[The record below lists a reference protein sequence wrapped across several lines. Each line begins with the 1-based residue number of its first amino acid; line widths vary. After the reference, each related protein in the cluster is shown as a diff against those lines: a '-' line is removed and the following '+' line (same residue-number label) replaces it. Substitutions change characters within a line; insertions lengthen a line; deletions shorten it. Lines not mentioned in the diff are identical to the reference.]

1 MGWFLRA
8 PNLLTFRGEGKR
20 VRRERLPFSLEV
32 DAVPKAD
39 PLLIVGSIAFD
50 DLDMPSGD
58 HRDVLG
64 GSATYSSLA
73 ASFFSAVRVV
83 GVVGDDFPAGHLEAL
98 RQRKIDTEGVEHAKG
113 KTFRWHGRYSKDLAS
128 RVSLDTQLN
137 VFGDF
142 RPKIPAAYKKT
153 PFVLLGNIHP
163 QLQIEVLEQIERPR
177 LVAADTMNFWI
188 SGEPQALGE
197 LLKRIDL
204 LVINDEEARQLAGV
218 QNLRKAALEI
228 QKRGPAFVLIKQGE
242 HGALL
247 FDDRGPFFVP
257 AYPLEEVRDPT
268 GAGDTFAG
276 ALLGTL
282 ARTGIGQ
289 SSPHSLR
296 RAMFYAAALG
306 SFCVE
311 DIGPARLLTLTAAD
325 LKARIDEFVSLVDYG
340 GSLSLD

>member
-1 MGWFLRA
+1 
-8 PNLLTFRGEGKR
+8 
-20 VRRERLPFSLEV
+20 
-32 DAVPKAD
+32 VPKTE

-50 DLDMPSGD
+50 DLDMPSGN

-64 GSATYSSLA
+64 GSATYSSIA
-73 ASFFSAVRVV
+73 ASFFCAPRVV
-83 GVVGDDFPAGHLEAL
+83 GVVGDDFPEKHLEEL
-98 RQRKIDTEGVEHAKG
+98 RKRNVDTEGVERAKG
-113 KTFRWHGRYSKDLAS
+113 KTFRWHGRYSADLAS

-163 QLQIEVLEQIERPR
+163 RLQVEVLEQIERPT

-188 SGEPQALGE
+188 SGEPKALGE

-204 LVINDEEARQLAGV
+204 LVINDEEARELAGIS
-218 QNLRKAALEI
+218 NLRKAAREI
-228 QKRGPAFVLIKQGE
+228 QRRGPAYVLIKQGE

-247 FDDRGPFFVP
+247 FDEKGPFFVP

-276 ALLGTL
+276 ALLGYL
-282 ARTGIGQ
+282 ARVGVGDA
-289 SSPHSLR
+289 SPHALR

-311 DIGPARLLTLTAAD
+311 DIGPARLFKLTEAQ
-325 LKARIDEFVSLVDYG
+325 LKARIDEFASLVDYG
-340 GSLSLD
+340 GSLALG